1 MFRSSITVVRTD
13 SSEPAEVWAE
23 VVRYHLTGWLVK
35 HLIRTQQPHL
45 LHWSFCFPF
54 TYNNAILLPKK
65 TLQNAPSRLA
75 RGTFW
80 VAEVTLV
87 LARSN
92 HTDRYLFSRLGQS
105 SQSKKKIISQVIF
118 CQKVKL
124 PKLISFLQLS
134 MEVLY
139 QQHSKTNTPVPSL
152 HTYTHS
158 HAVNWQI

>member
-1 MFRSSITVVRTD
+1 M
-13 SSEPAEVWAE
+13 
-23 VVRYHLTGWLVK
+23 
-35 HLIRTQQPHL
+35 
-45 LHWSFCFPF
+45 
-54 TYNNAILLPKK
+54 
-65 TLQNAPSRLA
+65 
-75 RGTFW
+75 
-80 VAEVTLV
+80 TLV

-139 QQHSKTNTPVPSL
+139 Q
-152 HTYTHS
+152 
-158 HAVNWQI
+158 